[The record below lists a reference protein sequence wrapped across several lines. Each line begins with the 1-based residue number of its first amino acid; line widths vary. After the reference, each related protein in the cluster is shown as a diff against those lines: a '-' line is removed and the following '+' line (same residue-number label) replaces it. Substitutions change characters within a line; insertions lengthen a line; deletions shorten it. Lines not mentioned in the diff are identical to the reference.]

1 MKVLFDHQ
9 IFSLQKFGGVSKYY
23 YELLRHLP
31 IEEWETTTI
40 LSNNEYIKNDVLFKH
55 LQILPNKRIKGM
67 PRIMNELNKI
77 YSAFKLSE
85 RKFDVFHQTHFQTYC
100 LPFLKNKP
108 MVTTF
113 HDINFS
119 THDKNEDLVKI
130 QKKSVER
137 ANKIIAVSHNTKKDL
152 IDLWK
157 ISEDKIEVVYHGVDK
172 PLKQNIIGDRLIEN
186 PYILYV
192 GLRKEFKNF
201 KRLAI
206 AFKNLK
212 QKFPFLKLV
221 CTSVPFT
228 IDEISFLTEQKII
241 LDTIHISA
249 SEITMANLYTHAELF
264 VYPSIYEGFGMP
276 ILEAMSYGCPTAIS
290 NSSCF
295 PEIAQKCSLYFDPYS
310 LDSIYDCLDQL
321 LTNTYIKENI
331 IMLGY
336 ELCKQFT
343 WQKTAE
349 GHREVYKSLI

>member
-1 MKVLFDHQ
+1 MKILFDHQ

-23 YELLRHLP
+23 FELLRHLP

-40 LSNNEYIKNDVLFKH
+40 LSNNEYIKNKNLIKH
-55 LQILPNKRIKGM
+55 FQILPNKRIKGI
-67 PRIMNELNKI
+67 PRIMNELNKT
-77 YSAFKLSE
+77 YSAFKISE
-85 RKFDVFHQTHFQTYC
+85 GKFDVFHQTHFQTYC

-113 HDINFS
+113 HDMNFS
-119 THDKNEDLVKI
+119 TYDKNEDLVKI

-137 ANKIIAVSHNTKKDL
+137 ANKIIAVSNNTKNDL
-152 IDLWK
+152 INLWK
-157 ISEDKIEVVYHGVDK
+157 ISEDKIDVVYHGVDK
-172 PLKQNIIGDRLIEN
+172 PLNKKIIGDRFIAN

-221 CTSVPFT
+221 CTSIPFSN
-228 IDEISFLTEQKII
+228 DEISLLTEQKII
-241 LDTIHISA
+241 QSTIHISA

-295 PEIAQKCSLYFDPYS
+295 PEIAQNGSLYFDPYS
-310 LDSIYDCLDQL
+310 VDSIYDCLSQL
-321 LTNTYIKENI
+321 LTNTDIKLNK
-331 IMLGY
+331 IMRGY

-349 GHREVYKSLI
+349 GHRKVYNSLI